1 MNDALKQEALQRS
14 GYLQVDETTISVQ
27 GYQAAQ
33 ERQTHRGYYWV
44 YHAPQKSLLVM
55 EYCQGR
61 AQEGPV
67 AFVGAYIGV
76 LRSDGY
82 AVYDGFDAVDR
93 ITTYARRAHARRYCP
108 KALAS
113 EGPRATQV
121 LEQIKPL
128 RRGRR

>member
-1 MNDALKQEALQRS
+1 MIES
-14 GYLQVDETTISVQ
+14 
-27 GYQAAQ
+27 
-33 ERQTHRGYYWV
+33 
-44 YHAPQKSLLVM
+44 
-55 EYCQGR
+55 CQGP
-61 AQEGPV
+61 AQEGSV
-67 AFVGAYIGV
+67 AFVGAYIGA

-82 AVYDGFDAVDR
+82 AVHDGFDAVDA
-93 ITTYARRAHARRYCP
+93 ITTYACCAHARRYCP